1 MSLSLDYIKKLSTLN
16 EGIDIEFKKSTGQL
30 NRGME
35 TLCGMLNGDGGIV
48 VFGIAPDGSV
58 KGQEVGDK
66 TTREIGEALVKFE
79 PAVTIQ
85 PQYIPLDDAEGKKL
99 IAFQV
104 FAEQASNKPYQWD
117 GRAYQRYDSVTSV
130 MPRERYIR
138 MLELARGGLKYNWEN
153 IVNENLTLDDIEEYW
168 VRNAVRGGVR
178 RGRLDNAA
186 LEEDLPSILQRFK
199 VCNGSKICNSAA
211 ILFGR
216 NFFDYPQAKVRLA
229 RFRGTDKTEFIDNQQ
244 AEGNIFQL
252 LDASMK
258 FFFKHLSLSS
268 KMLGLEREDE
278 LEVPY
283 RALREGVSNALAH
296 RAWQRESSTIGIAI
310 YDDKIVIENAGRFPY
325 KVSPAELMADEENMH
340 IQTSEPT
347 NPEIAQ
353 VMYYSGLI
361 EKWGRGLS
369 LMVSECRRVGLPDPQ
384 FIEKHENVWLI
395 FKRPEYG
402 RDTVGIRSG
411 HGLSQVEVQSEL
423 SQGQSQG
430 QSRAKVGPKSGG
442 EGLKYIPS
450 NNNIARLILSLG
462 LNTLSARELREE
474 MGYKSTQRFNVNYLQ
489 PAITDGAI
497 KRENSL
503 GARASNQRYL
513 LTDKGLAYYHLHK
526 DDK

>member
-1 MSLSLDYIKKLSTLN
+1 MSITLDDIKKLAAHN

-48 VFGIAPDGSV
+48 VFGIAPDGTI

-66 TTREIGEALVKFE
+66 TTREIGEALGKFE
-79 PAVTIQ
+79 PALNLQ
-85 PQYIPLDDAEGKKL
+85 PQYIPLDETGEKQL
-99 IAFQV
+99 IVFQV
-104 FAEQASNKPYQWD
+104 YAEQSSKPFQWD
-117 GRAYQRYDSVTSV
+117 GRAYQRHDSVTSA
-130 MPRERYIR
+130 MPRERFIR
-138 MLELARGGLKYNWEN
+138 MLELAKGGLRYNWEN
-153 IVNENLTLDDIEEYW
+153 LINEKLTLEDIDEYW

-186 LEEDLPSILQRFK
+186 LEEDLPAILNRFK
-199 VCNGSKICNSAA
+199 VAQGNRLCNSAA

-216 NFFDYPQAKVRLA
+216 NFFDYPQAMVRLA
-229 RFRGTDKTEFIDNQQ
+229 RFRGTTKDEFIDNQQ
-244 AEGNIFQL
+244 AEGNIYQL

-268 KMLGLEREDE
+268 KMQGLEREDE

-283 RALREGVSNALAH
+283 RALREAVSNALAH

-325 KVSPAELMADEENMH
+325 KVSPEVLLADEENLH
-340 IQTSEPT
+340 IQSSEPT

-369 LMVSECRRVGLPDPQ
+369 LMVNECRRVGLPDPK
-384 FIEKHENVWLI
+384 FIERDDYIWLI
-395 FKRPEYG
+395 FQRPEYG
-402 RDTVGIRSG
+402 RSTVETKSEFSRSP
-411 HGLSQVEVQSEL
+411 VEVQSE
-423 SQGQSQG
+423 S
-430 QSRAKVGPKSGG
+430 SRSSV
-442 EGLKYIPS
+442 EVQYEPS
-450 NNNIARLILSLG
+450 DIRVRKIILALGDLILTG
-462 LNTLSARELREE
+462 QELREL
-474 MGYKSTQRFNVNYLQ
+474 MGLKSKGSFNANYLKR
-489 PAITDGAI
+489 AIGEGVV
-497 KRENSL
+497 KRENTSE
-503 GARASNQRYL
+503 ARASNQRYL